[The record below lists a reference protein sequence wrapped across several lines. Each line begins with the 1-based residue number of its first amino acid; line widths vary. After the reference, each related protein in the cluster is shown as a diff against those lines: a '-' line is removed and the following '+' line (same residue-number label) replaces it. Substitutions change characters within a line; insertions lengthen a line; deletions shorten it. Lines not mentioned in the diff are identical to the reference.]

1 MSVEIYPA
9 VKTFLHAT
17 VAPYMS
23 FPPMLG
29 CGLMP
34 IQCAEPADAELA
46 FVGGVML

>member
-1 MSVEIYPA
+1 
-9 VKTFLHAT
+9 
-17 VAPYMS
+17 
-23 FPPMLG
+23 LG